1 MKRFLVVFGSLLLAS
16 TALVSAQDFGYQGF
30 GLRVGLSVDPDQAYG
45 GIHWDIGS
53 PSSNLRIRPNL
64 ELGFGDDAILLAANG
79 EVDWYFRQ
87 QGDWLPYAGGAL
99 SINFIK
105 VDDLPPQADDSEV
118 ELGGYVVGGLETL
131 LQADRKFLMEVKIGF
146 SDSPD
151 FKFGV
156 GWTF

>member
-1 MKRFLVVFGSLLLAS
+1 MKRYLVIFACLVLAS
-16 TALVSAQDFGYQGF
+16 SAWAAAQDFGYQGF
-30 GLRVGLSVDPDQAYG
+30 GFRVGVSVDPDQGYG
-45 GIHWDIGS
+45 GVHWDFGS
-53 PSSNLRIRPNL
+53 PTSSLRIRPNI
-64 ELGFGDDAILLAANG
+64 EVGFGDDTTLIAANG

-87 QGDWLPYAGGAL
+87 QGDWLPYAGGAF
-99 SINFIK
+99 SINYIELDDAPPQ
-105 VDDLPPQADDSEV
+105 VDDSDV

-131 LQADRKFLMEVKIGF
+131 LSADRKFLIEAKIGF